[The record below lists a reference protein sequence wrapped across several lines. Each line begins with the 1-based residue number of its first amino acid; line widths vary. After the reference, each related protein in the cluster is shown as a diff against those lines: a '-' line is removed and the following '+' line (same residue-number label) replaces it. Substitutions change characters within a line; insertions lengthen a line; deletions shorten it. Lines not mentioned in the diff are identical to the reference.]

1 MFQLHAEFRSPIL
14 KHLDGSFPDRFR
26 ISQELRLEFQILDSG
41 TATTMQFKTV
51 DPQYVQDIEGHD
63 RFTSGVAGC
72 ELRPK
77 ATAEDVDG
85 AIYNTKAACICS
97 RLTALCADI
106 LHARHLVCYVY
117 MSLLLAKTK
126 PSVDFWDQFHTL
138 AARQV

>member
-1 MFQLHAEFRSPIL
+1 MAGSQRISGVRVDGTRSLGSLCFSLLLSTGPPYS
-14 KHLDGSFPDRFR
+14 KYLDGSFPDRFR

-77 ATAEDVDG
+77 TTAEDVAG
-85 AIYNTKAACICS
+85 AICNTKAIFTCFG
-97 RLTALCADI
+97 LTALRAGYEYELQI
-106 LHARHLVCYVY
+106 
-117 MSLLLAKTK
+117 
-126 PSVDFWDQFHTL
+126 
-138 AARQV
+138 

>member
-1 MFQLHAEFRSPIL
+1 MAGSQRISGVRVDGTRSLGSLCFSLLLSTGPPYS
-14 KHLDGSFPDRFR
+14 KYLDGSFPDRFR

-77 ATAEDVDG
+77 TTAEDVAG
-85 AIYNTKAACICS
+85 AICNMTVIAACV
-97 RLTALCADI
+97 CAND
-106 LHARHLVCYVY
+106 ATCR
-117 MSLLLAKTK
+117 
-126 PSVDFWDQFHTL
+126 
-138 AARQV
+138 

>member
-1 MFQLHAEFRSPIL
+1 MFQLVAEYRSPIL

-77 ATAEDVDG
+77 TTAEDVDG
-85 AIYNTKAACICS
+85 AVCYTKATC
-97 RLTALCADI
+97 TARGTDGVSCRLCA
-106 LHARHLVCYVY
+106 
-117 MSLLLAKTK
+117 
-126 PSVDFWDQFHTL
+126 WG
-138 AARQV
+138 